1 MSDRRRAAGD
11 PSRPV
16 VELAGA
22 TVRFGGHTVLDDVA
36 LACAPG
42 AVVELRGS
50 NGSGKTTVLRLLA
63 GVRRPSV
70 GRRRGP
76 GAVAFVP
83 AAVEPPAISVGTW
96 LRAVR
101 PRRVPVAPA
110 LAALGFTG
118 GTDDPCRSL
127 SHGNLRKLLLA
138 DALTARARLVVVDE
152 AREGLDPPGIEGL
165 GLLVRAAASR
175 GAAVVLA
182 DQAVHPALPGA
193 QVLVVA
199 AGRVGPAP
207 SGVEPEAEA
216 EVVLRGPVAGLDAL
230 RDEARRL
237 GFVEAAGS
245 GPPVPPGGA
254 APSSVPAEVEP
265 PMAPAAPRVRP
276 AEPSAE
282 PVVAE
287 PDAPPEPD
295 GGGSDG

>member
-83 AAVEPPAISVGTW
+83 AAVEPPAVSVGTW
-96 LRAVR
+96 LTAVR
-101 PRRVPVAPA
+101 ARAAPVAPA

-118 GTDDPCRSL
+118 AVDDLCRVL
-127 SHGNLRKLLLA
+127 SYGNLRKLLLA

-165 GLLVRAAASR
+165 GLLVRAVASR

-207 SGVEPEAEA
+207 SGAEPEA